1 MTAIGR
7 HTLAVRGAL
16 PTRDRDVLLVLGS
29 APGGVEEA
37 KAFWIRHVSDVAA
50 VNDAIGMWPGPLK
63 LAASL
68 HPEILADRLSRRMV
82 RDVRPRVVSSA
93 DISPAVDVVL
103 SSDRAVGSSAMLAV
117 LAGKVMGYPRI
128 VLAGVRLERGIDRP
142 YRSMWSADKAAGTL
156 DGVETLAE
164 SGWLADLLGR

>member
-1 MTAIGR
+1 MTDIGR
-7 HTLAVRGAL
+7 HTLAVSGAL
-16 PTRDRDVLLVLGS
+16 PARDRDVLLVLGS

-37 KAFWIRHVSDVAA
+37 GAFWIRHVCDVAA
-50 VNDAIGMWPGPLK
+50 VNDAIGAWPGPLK
-63 LAASL
+63 IAASL
-68 HPEILADRLSRRMV
+68 HPEILAERLSRRVV
-82 RDVRPRVVSSA
+82 RDVRTAVVSSA
-93 DISPAVDVVL
+93 AGPEVNVVL

-142 YRSMWSADKAAGTL
+142 YRGMWSADRIAGTL
-156 DGVETLAE
+156 DNVETLAD